1 MLLALLVSSCSHLE
15 IIQDIS
21 KDYTPDIWSW
31 LQMNKIF
38 KPGKK
43 ERICLLKMRKKKKRK
58 DKRRQRKGDVLK
70 KGNGCVQISPTALLP
85 AYPEMGDEET
95 GTFR

>member
-43 ERICLLKMRKKKKRK
+43 ERICLLKMRKKKKK
-58 DKRRQRKGDVLK
+58 KRQKVKEDVLK
-70 KGNGCVQISPTALLP
+70 KGNGCVQISTTALLP
-85 AYPEMGDEET
+85 AYPEMGDAET